1 MILLRF
7 FIIKNE
13 YKRCAVQQNSVVSA
27 KSTAIATTASANVSW
42 RSSRIYNWFS
52 YLRVSITVYLF
63 NISLLLGNIRYKCMF
78 LRSTLSGHGLF
89 YHGMVTEAGELA
101 LIFISPGIL
110 PALRNCREIHIDA
123 TFHIV
128 SVLFY
133 QLMTLHVMAYGQVS
147 LLYQWTINICNK
159 IELFYIT
166 YDWNIIYN

>member
-1 MILLRF
+1 
-7 FIIKNE
+7 
-13 YKRCAVQQNSVVSA
+13 
-27 KSTAIATTASANVSW
+27 
-42 RSSRIYNWFS
+42 
-52 YLRVSITVYLF
+52 
-63 NISLLLGNIRYKCMF
+63 MF

-110 PALRNCREIHIDA
+110 PALRKFREIYIDA

-147 LLYQWTINICNK
+147 LLYQ
-159 IELFYIT
+159 
-166 YDWNIIYN
+166 